1 MGLRSSFIQ
10 RVLVM
15 IDIDFMNIA
24 SANLNHLVA
33 FDALLAERNV
43 TRAASRLGLTQS
55 AVSNALKQLRAMFG
69 DPLFVRRATGIE
81 PTPRALALAEPVRR
95 GLAAFADAFAPTSFV
110 PEVAQRTF
118 VIATSDYVELVLLPP
133 LLRRL
138 VKEAPGIRLEM
149 VPWGLHE
156 VPPGLARGEVDLMIG
171 FYGKLPPAHHEDVLF
186 TETFVCLARAGHP
199 TLGAKRGGRRPTLA
213 RWTAAP
219 HVVVSERP
227 GSTSSVDRALA
238 VRGLSRTVG
247 LRVSHFSIVP
257 RVVAETDFTAALSRR
272 VAEPAARAH
281 RLVAFEPPIDL
292 GVSRVRQVWADR
304 LDGDAGHRWLRRVI
318 VDVARRV

>member
-1 MGLRSSFIQ
+1 MRALASFIQ
-10 RVLVM
+10 RVVVM
-15 IDIDFMNIA
+15 INIDSMNIA

-33 FDALLAERNV
+33 FDALLTERNV

-81 PTPRALALAEPVRR
+81 PTPRALALAVPVRR
-95 GLAAFADAFAPTSFV
+95 GLAAFAEAFAPSSFD
-110 PEVAQRTF
+110 PSTAERTF

-133 LLRRL
+133 LLRRISR
-138 VKEAPGIRLEM
+138 EAPGIRLEM
-149 VPWGLHE
+149 VPWGLHQ
-156 VPPGLARGEVDLMIG
+156 VPPGLVRGELDTMIG
-171 FYGKLPPAHHEDVLF
+171 FYGKLPPGHHEAVLF

-199 TLGAKRGGRRPTLA
+199 MLGAKKRATLA
-213 RWTAAP
+213 RWTASP

-238 VRGLSRTVG
+238 LRGLSRTVG

-272 VAEPAARAH
+272 IAEPAAKAH
-281 RLVAFEPPIDL
+281 RLVAFAPPIDL
-292 GVSRVRQVWADR
+292 GVSRIRQVWADR
-304 LDGDAGHRWLRRVI
+304 LDGDPGHRWLRAVI
-318 VDVARRV
+318 ADVARTI